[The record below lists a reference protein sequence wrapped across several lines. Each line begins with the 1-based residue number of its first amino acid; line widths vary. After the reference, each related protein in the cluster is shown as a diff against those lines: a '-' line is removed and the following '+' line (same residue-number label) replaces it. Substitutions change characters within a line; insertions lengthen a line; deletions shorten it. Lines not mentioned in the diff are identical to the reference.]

1 MAVFLYSVKEMKKVL
16 LFGTLAIITTGL
28 LVSCAN
34 FGDSLRYV
42 NNDIKLGKI
51 GKVVYLSPEIYPEFE
66 GIEEPTYQAFFSAV
80 TDKMYSM
87 GNIKVNRIDTPMPY
101 DTIDVPTLKTLCNNN
116 MADLIV
122 VPKVKYFKV
131 GLGKYVL
138 SNQVVVSMK
147 AYNKMGDFVME
158 VAYDTYSGNGRL
170 VGSAENSVKIGTT
183 GAIQKMFKEFR
194 KRKMLGVYIS

>member
-1 MAVFLYSVKEMKKVL
+1 MHSDTGMKKVL

-28 LVSCAN
+28 LVGCAN
-34 FGDSLRYV
+34 FGDSLHYV
-42 NNDIKLGKI
+42 NNDVKLGKI
-51 GKVVYLSPEIYPEFE
+51 AKIVYLTPEIYPDFE
-66 GIEEPTYQAFFSAV
+66 GLEEPTYQAFFSAA
-80 TDKMYSM
+80 TDKLYDL
-87 GNIKVNRIDTPMPY
+87 GDIKLSKIDIPMPY
-101 DTIDVPTLKTLCNNN
+101 DTIDVPVLKTLCNNN

-170 VGSAENSVKIGTT
+170 IGSAENSVKIGTS

-194 KRKMLGVYIS
+194 KRKMFGVHIS

>member
-1 MAVFLYSVKEMKKVL
+1 MAVFLHSDTGMKKVL

-28 LVSCAN
+28 LVGCAN
-34 FGDSLRYV
+34 FGDSLHYV
-42 NNDIKLGKI
+42 NNDVKLGKI
-51 GKVVYLSPEIYPEFE
+51 AKIVYLTPEIYPDFE
-66 GIEEPTYQAFFSAV
+66 GLEEPTYQAFFSAA
-80 TDKMYSM
+80 TDKLYDL
-87 GNIKVNRIDTPMPY
+87 GDIKLSKIDIPMPY
-101 DTIDVPTLKTLCNNN
+101 DTIDVPVLKTLCNNN

-170 VGSAENSVKIGTT
+170 IGSAENSVKIGTS

-194 KRKMLGVYIS
+194 KRKMFGVHIS

>member
-1 MAVFLYSVKEMKKVL
+1 MKKVL

-28 LVSCAN
+28 LVGCAN
-34 FGDSLRYV
+34 FGDSLHYV
-42 NNDIKLGKI
+42 NNDVKLGKI
-51 GKVVYLSPEIYPEFE
+51 AKIVYLTPEIYPDFE
-66 GIEEPTYQAFFSAV
+66 GLEEPTYQAFFSAA
-80 TDKMYSM
+80 TDKLYDL
-87 GNIKVNRIDTPMPY
+87 GDIKLSKIDTPMPY
-101 DTIDVPTLKTLCNNN
+101 DTIDVPVLKTLCNNN

-170 VGSAENSVKIGTT
+170 IGSAENSVKIGTS

-194 KRKMLGVYIS
+194 KRKMLGVHIS

>member
-1 MAVFLYSVKEMKKVL
+1 MHSDTGMKKVL

-34 FGDSLRYV
+34 FGDSLHYV
-42 NNDIKLGKI
+42 NNDVKLGKI
-51 GKVVYLSPEIYPEFE
+51 AKIVYLTPEIYPDFE
-66 GIEEPTYQAFFSAV
+66 GLEEPTYQAFFSAA
-80 TDKMYSM
+80 TDKLYDL
-87 GNIKVNRIDTPMPY
+87 GDIKLSKIDIPMPY
-101 DTIDVPTLKTLCNNN
+101 DTIDVPVLKTLCNNN

-170 VGSAENSVKIGTT
+170 IGSAENSVKIGTS

-194 KRKMLGVYIS
+194 KRKMLGVHIS

>member
-1 MAVFLYSVKEMKKVL
+1 MHSDTGMKKVL

-28 LVSCAN
+28 LVGCAN
-34 FGDSLRYV
+34 FGDSLHYV
-42 NNDIKLGKI
+42 NNDVKLGKI
-51 GKVVYLSPEIYPEFE
+51 AKIVYLTPEIYPDFE
-66 GIEEPTYQAFFSAV
+66 GLEEPTYQAFFSAA
-80 TDKMYSM
+80 TDKLYDL
-87 GNIKVNRIDTPMPY
+87 GDIKLSKIDTPMPY
-101 DTIDVPTLKTLCNNN
+101 DTIDVPVLKTLCNNN

-170 VGSAENSVKIGTT
+170 IGSAENSVKIGTS

-194 KRKMLGVYIS
+194 KRKMLGVHIS